1 MARPVKEISRDKR
14 ASVRLDYDEYS
25 MLLDI
30 QSETGEDFSEILRD
44 SLRFYYNYFKA
55 IRSE

>member
-1 MARPVKEISRDKR
+1 MARPIKEDSRDR
-14 ASVRLDYDEYS
+14 RVSARLDRDEYS
-25 MLLDI
+25 MLLDM